1 MAVQENFINLK
12 PQSLNK
18 HKLLIDLMGFFGFFF
33 LNSKLANNK
42 GQNASW
48 EKQRENFPLRNLL
61 FGESSLLWV

>member
-1 MAVQENFINLK
+1 
-12 PQSLNK
+12 
-18 HKLLIDLMGFFGFFF
+18 MGFFGFFF